1 MAPISRNCQSGAVIT
16 VVPVIRNLNE
26 SFSCTCIFKVPVGS
40 GKEIGR
46 GKSFSGI
53 VKERMASE
61 GKAGEAQ
68 STWIFLWD
76 QYESEVT
83 EGMEWISHL
92 QSP

>member
-1 MAPISRNCQSGAVIT
+1 MAPISRNCQSGDIIT
-16 VVPVIRNLNE
+16 VVPVVRNLNG

-46 GKSFSGI
+46 EKSFSGI

-61 GKAGEAQ
+61 VKIDEAQ
-68 STWIFLWD
+68 STSIFLWD
-76 QYESEVT
+76 QYESEMT